1 MRAVRNAILY
11 IVVSGCQWRMLPK
24 EYPNWQSVS
33 SYYAAW
39 RDAGTWQR
47 IHDTLHATPAADAP
61 LAAQPLT
68 EQVKVFERIER
79 GKLDRHRADPT
90 FIREVEQAVDQI
102 IAVLY
107 TPLDGRPFI
116 VPRDAWTHS
125 PLMKLLASVTYWLY
139 QDDLISM
146 ADAARLVYGASDDA
160 LLSRIR
166 RMIERGQLR
175 HYWLPGREAKQR
187 SYLVRR
193 SEVEQ
198 VQQHQ
203 HEE

>member
-1 MRAVRNAILY
+1 MLLRMPIRNLKTVTRPMY
-11 IVVSGCQWRMLPK
+11 EL
-24 EYPNWQSVS
+24 
-33 SYYAAW
+33 
-39 RDAGTWQR
+39 
-47 IHDTLHATPAADAP
+47 HDRLHTLLHATPAADAP

-102 IAVLY
+102 IAVFY

-116 VPRDAWTHS
+116 VPRNAWTHS

-160 LLSRIR
+160 L
-166 RMIERGQLR
+166 
-175 HYWLPGREAKQR
+175 REAIESIWR
-187 SYLVRR
+187 RRTDRGTRLDRPPRR
-193 SEVEQ
+193 SWR
-198 VQQHQ
+198 
-203 HEE
+203 